1 MCERYKSGD
10 SKEQITFLPAC
21 LDEFVDK
28 DNIVRAIDAYVNRLD
43 VKGLGYAKSEPKATG
58 CFAYNPKDMLKLYL
72 YGYLNRIT
80 SSRALEKES
89 KRNVE
94 VMWLLNKLTP
104 DDKTIC
110 NFRKENS
117 KALKNTF
124 ASFSKMLCSLGLY
137 GKENIILDGSR
148 RRANCNS
155 DSSFNESKVA
165 KRLKE
170 IDDKIAK
177 YLSECEES
185 DAKSDELDELLK
197 NKEKLKK
204 IMGIIQSEGVPNS
217 CGKREINLID
227 KDARL
232 MKQGHSV
239 DINTGYNVQT
249 VADTQYGLITDFE
262 ITNCPADAGILHKMT
277 KRTKELF
284 AVNELTVLAD
294 KGYSE
299 GGEIKKCN
307 DDGITCLIAKHEF
320 EKDDDGKFK
329 VTDFKYD
336 EIQDAYICPTN
347 QILSYRR
354 NVLRKGR
361 DYKLYY
367 NRKACL
373 KCNCNSK
380 CTAKSKF
387 RSVYRGVYEEYKVK
401 AAALAK
407 ENPDIFK
414 KRKLIEHVFGTIK
427 AAWGNRQYRTRRFDN
442 VLGEQSLMFLAYN
455 FLRTY
460 NILGK
465 EFIAEYKK

>member
-1 MCERYKSGD
+1 MRERYKSGD
-10 SKEQITFLPAC
+10 GKGQITFLPTC
-21 LDEFVDK
+21 LEDYVDE
-28 DNIVRAIDAYVNRLD
+28 DNIVRAISAYAENLD
-43 VKGLGYAKSEPKATG
+43 MKGLGFSKSKPKETG

-89 KRNVE
+89 RRNVE

-117 KALKNTF
+117 KSLKNTF
-124 ASFSKMLCSLGLY
+124 AAFLKMLCSLGLY
-137 GKENIILDGSR
+137 GKEYIILDGSR
-148 RRANCNS
+148 WRANCNS

-170 IDDKIAK
+170 IDDKIEK
-177 YLSECEES
+177 YLSECEE
-185 DAKSDELDELLK
+185 DDKSDEIDMLLK

-204 IMGIIQSEGVPNS
+204 IMSIIQSEGVPNS
-217 CGKREINLID
+217 YGKREINLVD

-249 VADTQYGLITDFE
+249 VADTQHGLITDFE
-262 ITNCPADAGILHKMT
+262 ITNCPTDAGVLHKMT

-284 AVNELTVLAD
+284 DVNELTVLAD

-307 DDGITCLIAKHEF
+307 YDGITCLIAKHEF

-336 EIQDAYICPTN
+336 ETQDAYICPVN

-354 NVLRKGR
+354 DVLRRGR

-367 NRKACL
+367 NRKSCI
-373 KCNCNSK
+373 KCDCNSK

-387 RSVYRGVYEEYKVK
+387 RSVYRNVDEEYKVK
-401 AAALAK
+401 AATLAK
-407 ENPDIFK
+407 ENPGIFK

-460 NILGK
+460 HILGK
-465 EFIAEYKK
+465 EFIAQFKK